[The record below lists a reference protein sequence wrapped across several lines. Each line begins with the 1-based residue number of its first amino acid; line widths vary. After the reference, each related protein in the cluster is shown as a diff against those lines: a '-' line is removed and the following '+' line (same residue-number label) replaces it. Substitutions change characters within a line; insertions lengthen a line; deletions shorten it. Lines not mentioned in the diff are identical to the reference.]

1 MLWLNRRWA
10 ERSTQNKPFLEAVV
24 NRPAMRTMATKR
36 DYYEVLGVP
45 RTAGSEEIAQA
56 YRRLALK
63 YHPDRNPNDPEAVEK
78 FKEASEA
85 FEVLHNPEKRQIYDR
100 YGHAG
105 LEGGGAPQFRDIEDI
120 FDAFSDIFADSI
132 FGDLFGGFRQRRTRR
147 RAQPGADVR
156 CDLTIDLL
164 EAAQGTTKTIRF
176 QRREICPHCNGS
188 GAKPGT
194 QPESCRYCGGVGQIV
209 QRSGFISIQTTCPA
223 CRGAGVVIR
232 ETCPECRGEGT
243 VQKQV
248 QREVRIPP
256 GVDTDSRLRLE
267 GEGDVSLRGGPRGDC
282 YVFIT
287 VREHPFFR
295 REGQHLI
302 CQAPISYSQ
311 AVLGATI
318 QVPTL
323 EGHVELTI
331 PPGVHSGE
339 VFRLRGRGMPDPRYR
354 GRGDLLVEVVIDVPK
369 RISAEHERL
378 LRQLAEIEHAEV
390 TPRRK
395 SFLEMLKN
403 LFTPSA
409 DSESKE
415 KKR

>member
-1 MLWLNRRWA
+1 
-10 ERSTQNKPFLEAVV
+10 
-24 NRPAMRTMATKR
+24 MATKR

-45 RTAGSEEIAQA
+45 RTASREEIAQA

-63 YHPDRNPNDPEAVEK
+63 YHPDRNPNNPEAVEK

-85 FEVLHNPEKRQIYDR
+85 FEVLNDPEKRQIYDR

-105 LEGGGAPQFRDIEDI
+105 LEGGGHVRQFRDVEDI
-120 FDAFSDIFADSI
+120 FEAFSDIFADSI
-132 FGDLFGGFRQRRTRR
+132 FADLFGSPFRTRR
-147 RAQPGADVR
+147 GRRRVQPGADVR

-164 EAAQGTTKTIRF
+164 EAARGTTKTIRF
-176 QRREICPHCNGS
+176 QRREICPRCRGS

-194 QPESCRYCGGVGQIV
+194 QPESCRYCGGRGQIV

-223 CRGAGVVIR
+223 CGGAGAVIR
-232 ETCPECRGEGT
+232 EACPECRGEGT
-243 VQKQV
+243 VLKQV
-248 QREVRIPP
+248 QREVRIPA
-256 GVDTDSRLRLE
+256 GVDNDTRLRLD
-267 GEGDVSLRGGPRGDC
+267 GEGDVSLQGGPPGDC
-282 YVFIT
+282 YVFIS

-302 CQAPISYSQ
+302 CQVPISYSQ

-323 EGHVELTI
+323 EGKEDLEI
-331 PPGVHSGE
+331 PPGTTSGQ

-369 RISAEHERL
+369 RLSAEHERL
-378 LRQLAEIEHAEV
+378 LRELAKIEHAEV
-390 TPRRK
+390 MPRRQ

-403 LFTPSA
+403 FFTSGSDPQR
-409 DSESKE
+409 KE
-415 KKR
+415 NER